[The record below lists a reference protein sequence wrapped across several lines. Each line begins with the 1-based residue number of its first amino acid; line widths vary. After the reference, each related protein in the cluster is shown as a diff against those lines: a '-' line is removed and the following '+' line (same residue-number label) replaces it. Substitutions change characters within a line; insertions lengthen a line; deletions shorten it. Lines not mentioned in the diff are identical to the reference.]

1 MTRSFGV
8 VVWWGTR
15 MLTSW
20 RRWEGDD
27 AKMGGGPLQRR
38 GIFWIRVVGT
48 NPFVDSGE
56 GEVGKEKERDSK
68 PGLNLM
74 TRWVTLPYVGW
85 DLSLADRL

>member
-1 MTRSFGV
+1 
-8 VVWWGTR
+8 

-56 GEVGKEKERDSK
+56 GEVGKEKEVLKEFMMLLCDWSY
-68 PGLNLM
+68 GHS
-74 TRWVTLPYVGW
+74 GG
-85 DLSLADRL
+85 